1 MARAGTKRAEAGD
14 EAIEVAGVRLTHPDR
29 VLYPRQ
35 GITKR
40 DLAAYYEAVADRM
53 LPQVA
58 HRPLALVR
66 CPQGRQRSCF
76 YQQHAAPGMPASLAR
91 VTVPE
96 AGGTAEHVMVEDLAG
111 LVGLVQIGVLE
122 LHPWGSRAD
131 DLAHPDR
138 LIIDLDP
145 APDVPFS
152 AVVTAALDV
161 RERLS
166 ASGLPSFAKTTG
178 GKGLHVTVPLTPGA
192 GWAEVKA
199 FAKELADSMAAEA
212 PERFTA
218 KAAKTGRKGRI
229 FLDYLRNEQ
238 GATAVAAYSPRAREG
253 AAVATPLA
261 WEELTP
267 RLDPQAFTVRTV
279 PDRLQG
285 EDPWAGFDKA
295 RASLPR

>member
-1 MARAGTKRAEAGD
+1 
-14 EAIEVAGVRLTHPDR
+14 VRLTHPDR

-40 DLAAYYEAVADRM
+40 ELAAYYEAMAERM
-53 LPQVA
+53 LPLVA
-58 HRPLALVR
+58 RRPLALVR

-111 LVGLVQIGVLE
+111 LVGLVQIGVQE
-122 LHPWGSRAD
+122 LHPWGSKAD

-138 LIIDLDP
+138 LIVDLDP
-145 APDVPFS
+145 APDVPFA
-152 AVVTAALDV
+152 AVVTAALEV
-161 RERLS
+161 RDRLA

-178 GKGLHVTVPLTPGA
+178 GKGLHVTVPLTPDA

-199 FAKELADSMAAEA
+199 FVKALAEA
-212 PERFTA
+212 MAEAAPDRFTA
-218 KAAKTGRKGRI
+218 KAAKAGRNGRI

-238 GATAVAAYSPRAREG
+238 GATAVAPYSPRAREG
-253 AAVATPLA
+253 ATVATPLA
-261 WEELTP
+261 WAELTP
-267 RLDPQAFTVRTV
+267 ALDPRAFTVRTV
-279 PDRLQG
+279 PERVRSG
-285 EDPWAGFDKA
+285 ADPWSEFEKLQ
-295 RASLPR
+295 ASLQH

>member
-1 MARAGTKRAEAGD
+1 
-14 EAIEVAGVRLTHPDR
+14 
-29 VLYPRQ
+29 
-35 GITKR
+35 
-40 DLAAYYEAVADRM
+40 M

-96 AGGTAEHVMVEDLAG
+96 ARGTAEHVMVEDLAG

-152 AVVTAALDV
+152 AVVTAALGV

-192 GWAEVKA
+192 GWAKVKA

-279 PDRLQG
+279 PERVKG
-285 EDPWAGFDKA
+285 EDPWAGFEKA
-295 RASLPR
+295 RATLPR